1 MVLLIAGSTH
11 TGKTLLAQRVLEERG
26 WPYLSLDHLK
36 MGLIRSGLTS
46 LTPDSPDKELTALL
60 WPVAREMIKTAIE
73 NGQNLVVEGCYIPCD
88 FTKDFVPYYLDQLRA
103 IWLIF
108 SRRYIWERFD
118 QILACG
124 GAIERRLDPSL
135 DREALERENEE
146 NLRANCY
153 RRISDSITCTITNE
167 RQQPKSSGTT
177 ASSLTA
183 TNARKP
189 GRTEPKYPGVAHGND
204 ASIKSEYAATPGCP
218 PQEYDDH
225 RRITTAEIRHNGP
238 PTGNTD

>member
-36 MGLIRSGLTS
+36 MGLHPEWSDLADA
-46 LTPDSPDKELTALL
+46 DSPDKELTALL

-108 SRRYIWERFD
+108 SPAVYLGALRPDSGLWRRHR
-118 QILACG
+118 AAAGPVPGPG
-124 GAIERRLDPSL
+124 G
-135 DREALERENEE
+135 
-146 NLRANCY
+146 
-153 RRISDSITCTITNE
+153 
-167 RQQPKSSGTT
+167 
-177 ASSLTA
+177 
-183 TNARKP
+183 P
-189 GRTEPKYPGVAHGND
+189 GAGE
-204 ASIKSEYAATPGCP
+204 
-218 PQEYDDH
+218 
-225 RRITTAEIRHNGP
+225 
-238 PTGNTD
+238 

>member
-1 MVLLIAGSTH
+1 MVLLIAGQYPH
-11 TGKTLLAQRVLEERG
+11 RQDAAGQRVLEERG

-118 QILACG
+118 QILAYG
-124 GAIERRLDPSL
+124 GAIERRLDRPWTGRPWSGRMRRICRACQQYGHPYVL
-135 DREALERENEE
+135 IDREYEIDLEKI
-146 NLRANCY
+146 L
-153 RRISDSITCTITNE
+153 
-167 RQQPKSSGTT
+167 
-177 ASSLTA
+177 
-183 TNARKP
+183 
-189 GRTEPKYPGVAHGND
+189 
-204 ASIKSEYAATPGCP
+204 
-218 PQEYDDH
+218 
-225 RRITTAEIRHNGP
+225 
-238 PTGNTD
+238 

>member
-88 FTKDFVPYYLDQLRA
+88 FTKDFVPYYLDQLQA

-118 QILACG
+118 QILALWRRHRSG
-124 GAIERRLDPSL
+124 GWTVPG
-135 DREALERENEE
+135 REALEWENEE
-146 NLRANCY
+146 NLPGLSA
-153 RRISDSITCTITNE
+153 IW
-167 RQQPKSSGTT
+167 
-177 ASSLTA
+177 SSLCA
-183 TNARKP
+183 DRQ
-189 GRTEPKYPGVAHGND
+189 GV
-204 ASIKSEYAATPGCP
+204 
-218 PQEYDDH
+218 
-225 RRITTAEIRHNGP
+225 
-238 PTGNTD
+238 

>member
-11 TGKTLLAQRVLEERG
+11 TGTTLLAQRVLEERG

-88 FTKDFVPYYLDQLRA
+88 FTKDFVPYYLDQLQA

-135 DREALERENEE
+135 DREALEWENEE
-146 NLRANCY
+146 NLRAC
-153 RRISDSITCTITNE
+153 
-167 RQQPKSSGTT
+167 QQYGHPYV
-177 ASSLTA
+177 LID
-183 TNARKP
+183 R
-189 GRTEPKYPGVAHGND
+189 
-204 ASIKSEYAATPGCP
+204 EY
-218 PQEYDDH
+218 
-225 RRITTAEIRHNGP
+225 EI
-238 PTGNTD
+238 DLEKIL

>member
-88 FTKDFVPYYLDQLRA
+88 FTKDFVPYYLDQLQA

-108 SRRYIWERFD
+108 SPAVYLGALRPDSGLWRRHR
-118 QILACG
+118 AAAGPVPGPG
-124 GAIERRLDPSL
+124 G
-135 DREALERENEE
+135 
-146 NLRANCY
+146 
-153 RRISDSITCTITNE
+153 
-167 RQQPKSSGTT
+167 
-177 ASSLTA
+177 
-183 TNARKP
+183 
-189 GRTEPKYPGVAHGND
+189 PGVG
-204 ASIKSEYAATPGCP
+204 E
-218 PQEYDDH
+218 
-225 RRITTAEIRHNGP
+225 
-238 PTGNTD
+238 

>member
-1 MVLLIAGSTH
+1 MCI
-11 TGKTLLAQRVLEERG
+11 RDR
-26 WPYLSLDHLK
+26 SLDHLK

-146 NLRANCY
+146 NLRAC
-153 RRISDSITCTITNE
+153 
-167 RQQPKSSGTT
+167 QQYGHPYV
-177 ASSLTA
+177 LID
-183 TNARKP
+183 R
-189 GRTEPKYPGVAHGND
+189 
-204 ASIKSEYAATPGCP
+204 EY
-218 PQEYDDH
+218 
-225 RRITTAEIRHNGP
+225 EI
-238 PTGNTD
+238 DLEKIL

>member
-73 NGQNLVVEGCYIPCD
+73 NGQ
-88 FTKDFVPYYLDQLRA
+88 
-103 IWLIF
+103 
-108 SRRYIWERFD
+108 
-118 QILACG
+118 ILAYG

-146 NLRANCY
+146 NLRAC
-153 RRISDSITCTITNE
+153 
-167 RQQPKSSGTT
+167 QQYGHPYV
-177 ASSLTA
+177 LID
-183 TNARKP
+183 R
-189 GRTEPKYPGVAHGND
+189 
-204 ASIKSEYAATPGCP
+204 EY
-218 PQEYDDH
+218 
-225 RRITTAEIRHNGP
+225 EI
-238 PTGNTD
+238 DLEKIL